1 MFKVIIKKPCDRIGT
16 KVGEEYTAEKYRYDT
31 YGKVFLKENGC
42 FEYVYNLQ
50 FKTLQDKINF
60 YK

>member
-1 MFKVIIKKPCDRIGT
+1 MFKVIIKKSSEEINT
-16 KVGEEYTAEKYRYDT
+16 KVGEEYTAEKYRYNP
-31 YGKVFLKENGC
+31 YGKVFLKEKGS
-42 FEYVYNLQ
+42 FEYVYNLE

>member
-1 MFKVIIKKPCDRIGT
+1 MVQVIIKKSCDRIGT
-16 KVGEEYTAEKYRYDT
+16 KKGEEYTAEKYQYNP
-31 YGKVFLKENGC
+31 YGKVFLKEKGS
-42 FEYVYNLQ
+42 FEYVYNLE